1 MHRGSPVTR
10 RRVGR
15 RGMRLG
21 IDYGTVA
28 TRAVLA
34 WPDGR
39 WSMVTFDGADRLS
52 SGVYVDADALA
63 WAGQLARDRATA
75 DPAGF
80 VPYPKRHLTR
90 THIQVRD
97 RRIEVVDLVAA
108 TLHHVGE
115 QAARAAGQPA
125 DEVTLTVPAGWG
137 PARRTLLR
145 RAATRAGLPQPHL
158 VDTPTAVA
166 NHLLATG
173 ITVPV
178 GTAVLMCDFGA
189 GRFEATILTRGSEG
203 FEVLSTVES
212 LDAGGLALDTALA
225 DHPATLTAT
234 LVTAPTIAT
243 PAPPTDP
250 ATATPPASPAY
261 LPAPGTATADTAAP
275 GAAVAG
281 TAAADMVAADSPHA
295 FDGRLAAI
303 EAAHAAI
310 QTLAHT
316 PAVAVP
322 TAAGLPIVTDQPTL
336 HTVAGPVVAQIGQ
349 VARTAVTA
357 ADHTPATLVGVYC
370 YGGGLPTPI
379 AVTALTTGLAD
390 GHGDAKGEGLNTGEG
405 LNNGPAPP
413 PTPPPAAGQV
423 VAPVV
428 VADPEQAA
436 VRGAVHAAG
445 QPTTPPAPP
454 TPPGKPG
461 IRHYAALVVPA
472 ADSLV
477 LLIQAT
483 STAYDVT
490 NGGIF
495 DRPLFVIANWG
506 EYGTAGLLAVQT
518 SIAVALLG
526 TAHLARILY
535 KADPDTPPDTH
546 RILSRLLPAAAATGV
561 AIAALYGAIG
571 AVWHRAPEPP
581 FLRATTL
588 YTAVPTAALATTI
601 GLLAARRPHPPAATW
616 LDWLT
621 TPPLATALAATGIYL
636 TQYGTYYT
644 TNSGYPDNPT
654 AAYLGAAC
662 YGVGAALTLPIP
674 RAFQVLATA
683 PLALAAAVLTIG
695 HARTTLAAIYILTV
709 IARYATRA
717 VQLTVSGKPNNTKP
731 DRPVPSQT

>member
-1 MHRGSPVTR
+1 
-10 RRVGR
+10 
-15 RGMRLG
+15 MRLG

-243 PAPPTDP
+243 PAPPTAPPPPLPAPDPAAVAPTDP

-357 ADHTPATLVGVYC
+357 ADHPAAPTDPTRQTRHPALRRPRRPRRR
-370 YGGGLPTPI
+370 LPGAAHPGHQHRLRRHQRRHLRPAPVRHRQLGRIRHRRAPGRPDQHRRCPARDSPPRPHPVQGRPGHPTRHPPHPVP
-379 AVTALTTGLAD
+379 APPRRRRHRRGHRRPLRRHRRRLAPRPRTAIPARHHPLHRRPHRRPGHHHRTTRR
-390 GHGDAKGEGLNTGEG
+390 
-405 LNNGPAPP
+405 PP
-413 PTPPPAAGQV
+413 PTPT
-423 VAPVV
+423 
-428 VADPEQAA
+428 
-436 VRGAVHAAG
+436 R
-445 QPTTPPAPP
+445 
-454 TPPGKPG
+454 
-461 IRHYAALVVPA
+461 
-472 ADSLV
+472 
-477 LLIQAT
+477 
-483 STAYDVT
+483 
-490 NGGIF
+490 
-495 DRPLFVIANWG
+495 
-506 EYGTAGLLAVQT
+506 
-518 SIAVALLG
+518 
-526 TAHLARILY
+526 
-535 KADPDTPPDTH
+535 
-546 RILSRLLPAAAATGV
+546 
-561 AIAALYGAIG
+561 
-571 AVWHRAPEPP
+571 RA
-581 FLRATTL
+581 
-588 YTAVPTAALATTI
+588 
-601 GLLAARRPHPPAATW
+601 
-616 LDWLT
+616 
-621 TPPLATALAATGIYL
+621 
-636 TQYGTYYT
+636 
-644 TNSGYPDNPT
+644 
-654 AAYLGAAC
+654 
-662 YGVGAALTLPIP
+662 
-674 RAFQVLATA
+674 
-683 PLALAAAVLTIG
+683 
-695 HARTTLAAIYILTV
+695 
-709 IARYATRA
+709 
-717 VQLTVSGKPNNTKP
+717 
-731 DRPVPSQT
+731 